1 MSFYCITTELNN
13 WQDCLFFRRSLS
25 VKLTVLPTVLL
36 FFFVK
41 KNFESSI
48 LSGEVLFLAFL
59 KLNKNHYH
67 LEFLND
73 KLCQIYCH
81 KGKRLA
87 VSLAIVLANFIGKKQ
102 MLRDDILEISQSLE
116 ESLHLETCCHGIW
129 LYKIML

>member
-1 MSFYCITTELNN
+1 M
-13 WQDCLFFRRSLS
+13 
-25 VKLTVLPTVLL
+25 L
-36 FFFVK
+36 FFFEK

-67 LEFLND
+67 LEFFND

-116 ESLHLETCCHGIW
+116 ESLHLETCCHGI
-129 LYKIML
+129 